1 MRFPSVITLL
11 FGVCLV
17 VPALAAEPVPRKP
30 QVIPV
35 YSVSPGA
42 SGSVSSSA
50 SSQRYDIIGGRAV
63 PEGGVFESVRQPLGQ
78 FQRAATGRHSAEHR
92 IPRWQARR
100 VTARAGQLPGGRA
113 ALGRAAI
120 SRTRRRVGAVFV
132 LARDYAD
139 DKRPLSRVSLRK
151 PA

>member
-17 VPALAAEPVPRKP
+17 VPALAAEPVPRKL

-50 SSQRYDIIGGRAV
+50 SSQRYEIIGGRAV
-63 PEGGVFESVRQPLGQ
+63 PEGYSSQYGSRSGSSSVQQQGGIRQSIEYPDGRRVESYSQG
-78 FQRAATGRHSAEHR
+78 RAAT
-92 IPRWQARR
+92 RWKSGVRPCRYFPHKAKGWGCFHLCAR
-100 VTARAGQLPGGRA
+100 LC
-113 ALGRAAI
+113 
-120 SRTRRRVGAVFV
+120 SR
-132 LARDYAD
+132 
-139 DKRPLSRVSLRK
+139 
-151 PA
+151 